1 MNEAFLHYVW
11 KYRLLVGNLVTTTGE
26 SVVVD
31 YPGEYNTN
39 AGPDFFNARIRIGNM
54 QWVGNVEIHKLASD
68 WNAHHHNKDKNYNN
82 VVLHVVYENDKDI
95 KAENGNALPT
105 LELKPF
111 VSENL
116 WQRYRAIVLSPSP
129 SAIPCANHLANVPDI
144 HISTYMERMAAER
157 LERKADMVKDL
168 LAETK
173 GSWEQTCYILFARY
187 FGGTANGLP
196 FEMMAKSIP
205 LTLYSKVRA
214 SHFQVEALMFGQAGM
229 LTDDFTDQYPLALK
243 REYEY
248 LQKAYSL
255 VPIEGYLWKFFR
267 IRPYS
272 FPTLRISQFALFM
285 SRARN
290 LFSKLLETRDFNDI
304 LSYLDVEASEYWDT
318 HYHFQKQSKR
328 MHKTTGRTFAT
339 LLVINAWVPLLF
351 QYGVQHGMEKYKELA
366 LQLLE
371 QIDAEHNNITKLWA
385 EAGRGAHN
393 ALQSQALLEIYNEYC
408 KRKRCLQCNIGYK
421 ILNNK

>member
-11 KYRLLVGNLVTTTGE
+11 KYKLLVGNLVSTTGE
-26 SVVVD
+26 SVVVEH
-31 YPGEYNTN
+31 PGEYNTN
-39 AGPDFFNARIRIGNM
+39 AGPDFFNARIRIGDM

-68 WNAHHHNKDKNYNN
+68 WNLHHHNHDKSYNN
-82 VVLHVVYENDKDI
+82 VVLHVVYENDKHI
-95 KAENGNALPT
+95 VAENGNALPT

-111 VSENL
+111 IREDL
-116 WQRYRAIVLSPSP
+116 WQRYSSIVLPPLASS
-129 SAIPCANHLANVPDI
+129 IPCAEHLADVPDI
-144 HISTYMERMAAER
+144 YVNTYMERMAAER
-157 LERKADMVKDL
+157 LERKADVVKAL
-168 LAETK
+168 LNETK

-196 FEMMAKSIP
+196 FEMLAKSIP
-205 LTLYSKVRA
+205 LNLYSKIRA
-214 SHFQVEALMFGQAGM
+214 SHFQVEAVMFGQAG
-229 LTDDFTDQYPLALK
+229 LLNDDFTDQYPLALK

-285 SRARN
+285 CRARN
-290 LFSKLLETRDFNDI
+290 LFSKLLETRNFNDI
-304 LSYLDVEASEYWDT
+304 LSYLDVEASDYWDT
-318 HYHFQKQSKR
+318 HYHFQKESKR
-328 MHKTTGRTFAT
+328 VRKTTGRTFGT

-371 QIDAEHNNITKLWA
+371 QIDAEHNNVIKLWSA
-385 EAGRGAHN
+385 AGRGANN

-408 KRKRCLQCNIGYK
+408 KQKRCLQCNIGYK
-421 ILNNK
+421 ILNKK

>member
-11 KYRLLVGNLVTTTGE
+11 KYKLLVGDLVSTAGE
-26 SVVVD
+26 RVVVD

-68 WNAHHHNKDKNYNN
+68 WNAHHHNKDKSYNN

-105 LELKPF
+105 LELKPY
-111 VSENL
+111 VSDDL
-116 WQRYRAIVLSPSP
+116 WQRYHSIVLSPSP
-129 SAIPCANHLANVPDI
+129 SAIPCSDHLADVPDI
-144 HISTYMERMAAER
+144 YVSTYMERMAAER
-157 LERKADMVKDL
+157 LERKADVVKDL

-205 LTLYSKVRA
+205 LTLYSKVRT
-214 SHFQVEALMFGQAGM
+214 SHFQVEALMFGQAG
-229 LTDDFTDQYPLALK
+229 LLNDDFTDEYPLALK

-290 LFSKLLETRDFNDI
+290 LFSKLLDTRNFNDI

-318 HYHFQKQSKR
+318 HYHFHKESKR
-328 MHKTTGRTFAT
+328 MPKTTGRTFAT

-351 QYGVQHGMEKYKELA
+351 QYGVQHGEERYKELA
-366 LQLLE
+366 LHLLE
-371 QIDAEHNNITKLWA
+371 QIDAEHNNITKLWSA
-385 EAGRGAHN
+385 AKVEAGN

-421 ILNNK
+421 ILNKK